1 MFYNISSLFY
11 HHVLA
16 ALQQKPP
23 DFHIYSLAIQS
34 PPAARR
40 TSQQVNQIMLLPAWN
55 SLKASAYSSQ
65 HSYHSIWFQPT
76 SGSRP
81 HLTAHSLPHKG
92 TCLFLNPASLCL
104 ILLMST
110 KLFEFIPPHSLL
122 PWPGPPWL
130 SALKNKTLL
139 GGASFNIPS
148 LNSIFAFFIVHMP
161 VNNYFTFFWSTFP
174 PRL

>member
-1 MFYNISSLFY
+1 MLYNISSLFY

-55 SLKASAYSSQ
+55 SLKASYSSQ